1 MNYPDIEDLKRQNY
15 SNIIDDLSRQITEDK
30 TKIMHMLLKMKS
42 EIKCIVNDEQYVKIE
57 KLIEEVYQ
65 TANKM

>member
-1 MNYPDIEDLKRQNY
+1 MDLEDLKRQNY
-15 SNIIDDLSRQITEDK
+15 SNIIDDLSRQIVEDK

-42 EIKCIVNDEQYVKIE
+42 EVKCIVNDEQYVQIE
-57 KLIEEVYQ
+57 KMIEEVYQ

>member
-1 MNYPDIEDLKRQNY
+1 MDLEDLKRQNY

-42 EIKCIVNDEQYVKIE
+42 EVKCIVNDEQYIKIE
-57 KLIEEVYQ
+57 KMIEEVYQ

>member
-1 MNYPDIEDLKRQNY
+1 MDLEDLKRQNY

>member
-1 MNYPDIEDLKRQNY
+1 MNLEDLKRQNY
-15 SNIIDDLSRQITEDK
+15 ANIIDDLSRQITEDK

-42 EIKCIVNDEQYVKIE
+42 EVKCIVNDEQYVKIE
-57 KLIEEVYQ
+57 KMIEEVYQ

>member
-1 MNYPDIEDLKRQNY
+1 MDLEDLKRQNY
-15 SNIIDDLSRQITEDK
+15 SNIIDDLSRQIVDDK

-42 EIKCIVNDEQYVKIE
+42 EVKCIVNDEQYIKIE
-57 KLIEEVYQ
+57 KMIEEVYQ

>member
-1 MNYPDIEDLKRQNY
+1 MDLEDLKRQNY
-15 SNIIDDLSRQITEDK
+15 SNIIDDLSRQIVEDK

-42 EIKCIVNDEQYVKIE
+42 DVKCIVNDEQYIKIE
-57 KLIEEVYQ
+57 KMIEEVYQ

>member
-15 SNIIDDLSRQITEDK
+15 SNIIDDLSRQIVEDK

-42 EIKCIVNDEQYVKIE
+42 EVKCIVNDEQYVQIE
-57 KLIEEVYQ
+57 KMIEEVYQ

>member
-1 MNYPDIEDLKRQNY
+1 MDLEDLKRQNY
-15 SNIIDDLSRQITEDK
+15 SNIIDDLSRQIVEDK

-42 EIKCIVNDEQYVKIE
+42 EVKCIVNDEQYIKIE
-57 KLIEEVYQ
+57 KMIEEVYQ